1 MINRIQHYWI
11 YNDCIKLVAKKIK
24 CSTSARQAW
33 YFIILSN
40 SFNKF
45 NNSYPHN
52 YVIFPML
59 ILLQACLLDNGCSH
73 GVVEQIGETSH
84 HLQETFEPEE
94 VSLGIQ

>member
-1 MINRIQHYWI
+1 MYQTRCEK
-11 YNDCIKLVAKKIK
+11 DKMLDKRSASLV
-24 CSTSARQAW
+24 
-33 YFIILSN
+33 FIIFSN

-84 HLQETFEPEE
+84 NSQETFEPEE